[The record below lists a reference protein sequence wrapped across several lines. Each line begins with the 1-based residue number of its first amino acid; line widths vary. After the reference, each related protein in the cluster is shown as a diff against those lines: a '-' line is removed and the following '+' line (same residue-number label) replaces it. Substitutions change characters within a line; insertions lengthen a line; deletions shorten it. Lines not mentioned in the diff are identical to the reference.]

1 MTQLIKKEQK
11 KQKKSLKQMII
22 ILINAKQISK
32 SQLESHKVENK
43 KKDKIVK
50 KHDGELDNKCIFVM
64 MFFF

>member
-1 MTQLIKKEQK
+1 
-11 KQKKSLKQMII
+11 MII
-22 ILINAKQISK
+22 ILIKAKQISK

-64 MFFF
+64 MFFLNRRQNKAAFLFISCLT